1 MKEAVQVVQRPLISE
16 KSYAAMA
23 TGKYLFRVH
32 PKATK
37 TEIALAVADAFKVEV
52 VAVNTMHV
60 RGKERRRGEK
70 DRFYSDS
77 EKARV
82 TPPPGPKNGK
92 NLRRG
97 FTPPSD
103 KQ

>member
-1 MKEAVQVVQRPLISE
+1 MRAAVEVIQRPLISE

-60 RGKERRRGEK
+60 RGKERRRGKTHGCQANWKKAVGTLAEGQK
-70 DRFYSDS
+70 TERRFQGAGS
-77 EKARV
+77 
-82 TPPPGPKNGK
+82 
-92 NLRRG
+92 
-97 FTPPSD
+97 
-103 KQ
+103 

>member
-1 MKEAVQVVQRPLISE
+1 MRAAVEVIQRPLISE

-32 PKATK
+32 PRATK

-60 RGKERRRGEK
+60 RGKERRRGK
-70 DRFYSDS
+70 SHGFQSNWK
-77 EKARV
+77 KAVV
-82 TPPPGPKNGK
+82 TLAEGQKIESMFQGV
-92 NLRRG
+92 
-97 FTPPSD
+97 
-103 KQ
+103 

>member
-1 MKEAVQVVQRPLISE
+1 VRAPVQVVQRPLISE

-32 PKATK
+32 PRATK

-60 RGKERRRGEK
+60 RGKERRRGK
-70 DRFYSDS
+70 S
-77 EKARV
+77 
-82 TPPPGPKNGK
+82 
-92 NLRRG
+92 RG
-97 FTPPSD
+97 FQSNWKKAVVTLAEGQKIESMF
-103 KQ
+103 QGV